1 MSNTGTPL
9 DPFAGG
15 ALLASAPTTDAQR
28 EVLAVAR
35 LGDDANLAYNEGT
48 QLTLHG
54 PVDRARLLAALDA
67 VHRRHESLRMT
78 FSKDDEAFFVW
89 DRPLVVEER
98 ATVPSEPFDLDEGP
112 LFRAILLEGAPFR
125 TELVLLAHH
134 LACDGWSLGVVV
146 QELLTLYRDPAA
158 VLDEAPRFTAYAQR
172 DRAPI
177 APETEQFWRRQFEGS
192 VPRMELPAERARGP
206 VRDYRAARVDVE
218 VDPAL
223 VTEVRRFAA
232 RQQVTFVAAM
242 LAGAAATVSRLCGE
256 DDVVLALPSA
266 GQATLGMP
274 GLVGHCV
281 NVLPVRLYVDAQEPV
296 GAFVRRAGT
305 RLLDVQEH
313 ARFTLG
319 RLLRT
324 VALPRVPGR
333 IPVTPVMFNVDQGL
347 KLDTLLAGTA
357 LRGEVRT
364 IPRVAEYFEL
374 FLNLVQH
381 EGRPLVI
388 ECQYNAHCFGE
399 ALVRE
404 WLAGYVALL
413 ASMVADADR
422 PAAAL
427 DPIPPATRARLDGE
441 WQGPALAA
449 APPATV
455 HEWILRTAAASPTA
469 LAVRDAAGSLTY
481 AELVAQARALGEQ
494 LKRAGVAPGDRVAL
508 SVSRSRALPVA
519 LLATLAAGATYVPID
534 PEYPR
539 DRVRFMLEDAAPR
552 VWLVEGSLPDF
563 APPGTTVLDLAA
575 LATGEQAPAGAS
587 DAVLAADIA
596 YLIHTSGSTGRP
608 KGVLV
613 PHAAV
618 TNFLAAMAA
627 ALPIG
632 PGDRVLA
639 LTTLSFDIA
648 ALELLLPLVTGA
660 SVFVVDRTTARDP
673 RALADAIAAQGIT
686 LMQATPSTYR
696 MLLDDGWVPPAGL
709 KALCGGEALP
719 PALAARLRRG
729 VARLWN
735 VFGPTETTI
744 WSTLQEVAAVDAV
757 VPIGRPIARTQVEI
771 VDARDRRVPVGVP
784 GELLIGGDGVA
795 RGYHARPELTAERFV
810 AHPLAQGGRM
820 YRTGDLAA
828 WRPDGTLV
836 FLGRADAQVK
846 IRGFRVELGE
856 VESVLAAMP
865 EVAAA
870 GARLWDDGQG
880 DARIA
885 AYVVP
890 AAGRTVD
897 AEAMLRRLR
906 ALLPSYMV
914 PQHLVTLA
922 AMPLTPNG
930 KLDRAA
936 LPSPMTVEDTPDDPA
951 EWSERERLV
960 ARVWAEVL
968 GTPVA
973 RRSAD
978 FFALGG
984 HSILV
989 GRVISRLEHQLG
1001 VTIGLRRLF
1010 EQSRLEDFVQAIPQ
1024 SRVSGAAYEELSL

>member
-1 MSNTGTPL
+1 
-9 DPFAGG
+9 
-15 ALLASAPTTDAQR
+15 
-28 EVLAVAR
+28 
-35 LGDDANLAYNEGT
+35 
-48 QLTLHG
+48 
-54 PVDRARLLAALDA
+54 
-67 VHRRHESLRMT
+67 
-78 FSKDDEAFFVW
+78 
-89 DRPLVVEER
+89 
-98 ATVPSEPFDLDEGP
+98 DEGP

-134 LACDGWSLGVVV
+134 LACDGWSLGVFV

-158 VLDEAPRFTAYAQR
+158 VLDEAPRFTDYAQR

-206 VRDYRAARVDVE
+206 VRDYRAARVDVD

-223 VTEVRRFAA
+223 VAEVRRFAA
-232 RQQVTFVAAM
+232 KQQVTFVAAM

-281 NVLPVRLYVDAQEPV
+281 NVLPVRLYVDAQESV
-296 GAFVRRAGT
+296 GALVRRAGT

-388 ECQYNAHCFGE
+388 ECQYNAHCFSE

-427 DPIPPATRARLDGE
+427 DAIPPATRARLDGE
-441 WQGPALAA
+441 WQGPSLAA

-469 LAVRDAAGSLTY
+469 IAVRDAAGTLTY
-481 AELVAQARALGEQ
+481 AALVAQARALGEELQ
-494 LKRAGVAPGDRVAL
+494 RAGVAPGDRVAL
-508 SVSRSRALPVA
+508 SVSRSRSLPVA

-552 VWLVEGSLPDF
+552 VWLVEGALPEF
-563 APPGTTVLDLAA
+563 APPGTAVLDLAA
-575 LATGEQAPAGAS
+575 LPIGARASAAAGATAGAN
-587 DAVLAADIA
+587 DALVAADIA

-608 KGVLV
+608 KGVIV

-632 PGDRVLA
+632 PSDRVLA

-719 PALAARLRRG
+719 AELAARLHRG

-744 WSTLQEVAAVDAV
+744 WSTIQEITAVEAV
-757 VPIGRPIARTQVEI
+757 VPIGRPIARTQVEV

-810 AHPLAQGGRM
+810 AHPLAHGARM

-865 EVAAA
+865 EVAVA

-890 AAGRTVD
+890 AAGRAVD

-960 ARVWAEVL
+960 ARVWTEVL
-968 GTPVA
+968 GAPVT

-989 GRVISRLEHQLG
+989 GRVIS
-1001 VTIGLRRLF
+1001 
-1010 EQSRLEDFVQAIPQ
+1010 
-1024 SRVSGAAYEELSL
+1024 

>member
-1 MSNTGTPL
+1 M
-9 DPFAGG
+9 
-15 ALLASAPTTDAQR
+15 
-28 EVLAVAR
+28 
-35 LGDDANLAYNEGT
+35 
-48 QLTLHG
+48 
-54 PVDRARLLAALDA
+54 
-67 VHRRHESLRMT
+67 
-78 FSKDDEAFFVW
+78 
-89 DRPLVVEER
+89 
-98 ATVPSEPFDLDEGP
+98 
-112 LFRAILLEGAPFR
+112 
-125 TELVLLAHH
+125 
-134 LACDGWSLGVVV
+134 
-146 QELLTLYRDPAA
+146 
-158 VLDEAPRFTAYAQR
+158 
-172 DRAPI
+172 
-177 APETEQFWRRQFEGS
+177 
-192 VPRMELPAERARGP
+192 
-206 VRDYRAARVDVE
+206 
-218 VDPAL
+218 
-223 VTEVRRFAA
+223 
-232 RQQVTFVAAM
+232 
-242 LAGAAATVSRLCGE
+242 
-256 DDVVLALPSA
+256 
-266 GQATLGMP
+266 
-274 GLVGHCV
+274 
-281 NVLPVRLYVDAQEPV
+281 
-296 GAFVRRAGT
+296 
-305 RLLDVQEH
+305 
-313 ARFTLG
+313 
-319 RLLRT
+319 
-324 VALPRVPGR
+324 
-333 IPVTPVMFNVDQGL
+333 
-347 KLDTLLAGTA
+347 
-357 LRGEVRT
+357 
-364 IPRVAEYFEL
+364 
-374 FLNLVQH
+374 
-381 EGRPLVI
+381 
-388 ECQYNAHCFGE
+388 
-399 ALVRE
+399 
-404 WLAGYVALL
+404 
-413 ASMVADADR
+413 
-422 PAAAL
+422 
-427 DPIPPATRARLDGE
+427 
-441 WQGPALAA
+441 
-449 APPATV
+449 

-469 LAVRDAAGSLTY
+469 IAVRDAEGSLTY

-575 LATGEQAPAGAS
+575 LATGEQAPVGAS

-719 PALAARLRRG
+719 AELAARLRRG
-729 VARLWN
+729 VARRWN

-865 EVAAA
+865 EVAVA
-870 GARLWDDGQG
+870 GARLWDDGLG
-880 DARIA
+880 EARIA

-960 ARVWAEVL
+960 ARVWADVL
-968 GTPVA
+968 GTPVT
-973 RRSAD
+973 RRAAD